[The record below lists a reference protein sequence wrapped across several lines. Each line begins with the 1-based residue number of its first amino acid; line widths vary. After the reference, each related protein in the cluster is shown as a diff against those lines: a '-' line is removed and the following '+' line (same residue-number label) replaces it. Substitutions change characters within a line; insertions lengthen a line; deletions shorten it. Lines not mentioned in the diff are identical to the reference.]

1 MRVLAALAAVLLLA
15 GCDAS
20 GGAPGGPPKK
30 DGFATSAEG
39 VEGFSNSNS
48 GFDYRYAYRLP
59 GNRLKAVLQSNADA
73 CDRLGP
79 ARCRILAMRY
89 RVDDTNQ
96 IRAVLTLKIDPAIA
110 RNYGE
115 AVTNSVTGSDGVLV
129 DTEVTGA
136 DSTTAARSVALVNRL
151 RDQLKSAQTAA
162 NTDPSAKLRAQ
173 RIQGA
178 LDTITEVEAS
188 QGQTLATA
196 PVLMTYESSNA
207 LTGLGSADANFRN
220 AGTSLENS
228 VARLLIV
235 LAAIGPWLLALLV
248 LIVVL
253 RWIVHGRGG
262 MLPAQEA
269 ERSAPVH
276 QEEDH
281 RDNRNLIQ
289 RWFSRDDDD
298 RHDERRE
305 EDVQR

>member
-1 MRVLAALAAVLLLA
+1 MRVLAALVAVLLLA
-15 GCDAS
+15 GCDT
-20 GGAPGGPPKK
+20 GGAPGGQPKAGGLTSASEGV
-30 DGFATSAEG
+30 DGFAST
-39 VEGFSNSNS
+39 NS

-59 GNRLKAVLQSNADA
+59 GDKLKAVLQSNADA
-73 CDRLGP
+73 CDRLAP

-89 RVDDTNQ
+89 RVDESNQ

-115 AVTNSVTGSDGVLV
+115 AVTTAVTGSGGVLV

-151 RDQLKSAQTAA
+151 RDQLKSANNAA
-162 NTDPSAKLRAQ
+162 VTDPSAKLRAQ
-173 RIQGA
+173 RIQSA

-188 QGQTLATA
+188 QGQSLATA
-196 PVLMTYESSNA
+196 PVLITYESSNA
-207 LTGLGSADANFRN
+207 FTGLGSADANFRN
-220 AGTSLENS
+220 AGSSLENS
-228 VARLLIV
+228 VARLLVV
-235 LAAIGPWLLALLV
+235 LAAVGPWLILLLL

-262 MLPAQEA
+262 MLPAGHD
-269 ERSAPVH
+269 ERAPVH
-276 QEEDH
+276 HDEDP

-298 RHDERRE
+298 RPDQHE
-305 EDVQR
+305 EEQRH

>member
-1 MRVLAALAAVLLLA
+1 MRVLAGLAAVLLLA
-15 GCDAS
+15 GCDAP
-20 GGAPGGPPKK
+20 GGAPNGQAKPGGL
-30 DGFATSAEG
+30 TSTAEG
-39 VEGFSNSNS
+39 VEGFASSNS

-59 GNRLKAVLQSNADA
+59 GDRLKAVLQSNADA

-89 RVDDTNQ
+89 RVADSNQ
-96 IRAVLTLKIDPAIA
+96 ISAVLTLKIDPAIA

-115 AVTNSVTGSDGVLV
+115 AVTNAVTGSDGVLV
-129 DTEVTGA
+129 DTDVTGA

-162 NTDPSAKLRAQ
+162 ADPSAKLRAQ

-188 QGQTLATA
+188 QGQSLATA

-220 AGTSLENS
+220 AGLSLENS
-228 VARLLIV
+228 VSRLLIV
-235 LAAIGPWLLALLV
+235 LAAVGPWLLLLLV

-262 MLPAQEA
+262 MLPAGHDEP
-269 ERSAPVH
+269 APVH
-276 QEEDH
+276 HDPDP

-289 RWFSRDDDD
+289 RWFSRDDEDD
-298 RHDERRE
+298 RPEVRRE
-305 EDVQR
+305 EDQR